1 MANPRAET
9 IQAQD
14 REIDRLESV
23 AASGYRMLRFP
34 GDLERE
40 FAADFS
46 LRYLGY
52 RRRVA
57 LLTLVA
63 VVAAGSIDVLFVHG
77 ALDTALLLRYGL
89 VAPLMLGVV
98 LFSRTHWFPA
108 WQQPVLALLPPL
120 IAGLL
125 FGLMRLGDQTLVLAY
140 SPGFLLVAVF
150 AGMLLHLRF
159 WLATFL
165 VLLIGAAYVTFL
177 AHWRPQATEIVVVY
191 TIFYATASAMA
202 LFAGYGVEH
211 AARQQF
217 LQGRLLALKQSELEL
232 ANRRLTELADQDG
245 LTGIANRR
253 HFDLQLA
260 AEWSR
265 ALRGGYPLSLLL
277 IDLDYFKKYN
287 DTYGHLAG
295 DDCLI
300 VVGSVL
306 RAHSQRSGDVA
317 ARYGGEEFA
326 MILPATSRE
335 DAEELGWRIV
345 RDMVA
350 YRIPH
355 KSSPVSGVMTASVGV
370 ATVVP
375 SPLASTRDLLAAAD
389 EALYR
394 AKGNGRNRVEVAP
407 EITVTAATDT
417 P

>member
-1 MANPRAET
+1 MAILRTEAV
-9 IQAQD
+9 QAHD

-23 AASGYRMLRFP
+23 AASGYRLLRFP

-46 LRYLGY
+46 LRYLDY

-57 LLTLVA
+57 LLTLLA
-63 VVAAGSIDVLFVHG
+63 IIAAGIFDVLLVHG
-77 ALDTALLLRYGL
+77 ELDSALLLRYGL
-89 VAPLMLGVV
+89 VTPLVLAVV
-98 LFSRTHWFPA
+98 AFSRSRWFPGL
-108 WQQPVLALLPPL
+108 QQASLSLLTLL

-159 WLATFL
+159 WLALFL
-165 VLLIGAAYVTFL
+165 VLAVGVAYVTFL
-177 AHWRPQATEIVVVY
+177 AYWRPQPTEIVVVY
-191 TIFYATASAMA
+191 TIFYATASTMA
-202 LFAGYGVEH
+202 LFAGYGIEH
-211 AARQQF
+211 AARRQF
-217 LQGRLLALKQSELEL
+217 LQSRLLALKQNELEL
-232 ANRRLTELADQDG
+232 ANRQLQELVDQDG

-253 HFDLQLA
+253 HFEAHLA
-260 AEWSR
+260 GEWSR
-265 ALRGGYPLSLLL
+265 ALRGGYPLSLLM

-287 DTYGHLAG
+287 DTYGHQAG

-326 MILPATSRE
+326 MILPATGRE

-345 RDMVA
+345 RDIVA

-355 KSSPVSGVMTASVGV
+355 KASPVSAVMTASIGV

-375 SPLASTRDLLAAAD
+375 SPLLTARDLVAAAD
-389 EALYR
+389 EALYL
-394 AKGNGRNRVEVAP
+394 AKANGRNRVEVAADV
-407 EITVTAATDT
+407 TVAAADATD
-417 P
+417 